1 MNAPGAAVPPVQRF
15 MAQRALE
22 GASAGELA
30 GLTVDAWRA
39 IAAALAPV
47 IGQLGVAALYR
58 RSLHLA
64 AATHPWL
71 PSGNGGPSVGID
83 LDALE
88 AALTARESA
97 QAAAGGAALL
107 LSFHALVGSLIGPSL
122 SGQLL
127 GAVWVKFF
135 SGSAAQ
141 DPHP

>member
-1 MNAPGAAVPPVQRF
+1 MNAPGTAVPPVQAFLTR
-15 MAQRALE
+15 RARE

-30 GLTVDAWRA
+30 GLTVAAWRA
-39 IAAALAPV
+39 ITAVLAPV
-47 IGQLGVAALYR
+47 IGQRGVAALYR

-64 AATHPWL
+64 AANHPWL
-71 PSGNGGPSVGID
+71 AAGDGGSSATMD

-88 AALTARESA
+88 AALSARESA

-107 LSFHALVGSLIGPSL
+107 LSFHALVGSLIGPAL

-127 GAVWVKFF
+127 GGVWVKFF